1 MARDYTTP
9 AGAVGEWGT
18 DNTAEVRIFTACP
31 SSFLIREDP
40 PDPRHLRAIPDS
52 RREIRI

>member
-40 PDPRHLRAIPDS
+40 PDPRHLRAIPDR